1 MLIDP
6 FYCAISPIHTMAID
20 ALLLSDKEDKQSQPT
35 HRHLVLQ
42 ETIRNS
48 SHKSHEVPIRESPKD
63 SHPLEDGYNENIAC
77 MQLLHRLK
85 RQ

>member
-1 MLIDP
+1 MLIGP
-6 FYCAISPIHTMAID
+6 FYCATSPIHTVASD
-20 ALLLSDKEDKQSQPT
+20 ALLLSDEEDKQCQPT

-48 SHKSHEVPIRESPKD
+48 SHKSHEVPIRESPMD
-63 SHPLEDGYNENIAC
+63 SHLQGDEYNENIAC

>member
-6 FYCAISPIHTMAID
+6 FYCAINPIHKVAID
-20 ALLLSDKEDKQSQPT
+20 ALLLSDEKDKQSQPT

-48 SHKSHEVPIRESPKD
+48 NHKSHEVPIRESPKD
-63 SHPLEDGYNENIAC
+63 SHLLEDG
-77 MQLLHRLK
+77 
-85 RQ
+85 

>member
-20 ALLLSDKEDKQSQPT
+20 ALLLSDEEDKQCQPT
-35 HRHLVLQ
+35 NRHLVLQ

-48 SHKSHEVPIRESPKD
+48 NHTSHEVPIS
-63 SHPLEDGYNENIAC
+63 
-77 MQLLHRLK
+77 
-85 RQ
+85 